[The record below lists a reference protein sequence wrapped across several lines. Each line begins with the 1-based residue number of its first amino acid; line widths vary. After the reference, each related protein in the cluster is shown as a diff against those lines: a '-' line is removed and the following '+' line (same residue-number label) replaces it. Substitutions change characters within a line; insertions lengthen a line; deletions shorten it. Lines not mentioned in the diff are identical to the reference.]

1 MEGEGAERRVYAPGD
16 VASRLGISG
25 PGLRRLALIYER
37 VYGEL
42 PRDPKLGRVWPQGA
56 VERLERARA
65 DVQAGRA
72 VSVEAALAA
81 IRAGV
86 EAPPPVQRTPP
97 PLPTPRRHSWRSSG
111 CSGVLSRA

>member
-1 MEGEGAERRVYAPGD
+1 VDGERSGPKRAQEQKAEQRVYAPGE
-16 VASRLGISG
+16 VAAQLGISG

-42 PRDPKLGRVWPQGA
+42 PRDPKLGRVWPQEA
-56 VERLERARA
+56 AERLERARG

-81 IRAGV
+81 IRAGA
-86 EAPPPVQRTPP
+86 EPPPPVQRSAR
-97 PLPTPRRHSWRSSG
+97 PLLSHSR
-111 CSGVLSRA
+111 LS